1 MDLLYIL
8 IAILGIALVIGGIM
22 RIVGGAVVAGVVM
35 LILGLLI
42 TPSGFV
48 FGVSVPALS
57 LF

>member
-1 MDLLYIL
+1 
-8 IAILGIALVIGGIM
+8 M
-22 RIVGGAVVAGVVM
+22 RIVAGAVVAGVVM
-35 LILGLLI
+35 LVLGLLI